1 MAQKVNVILEDDLDG
16 GEAAETVRFALDG
29 KQYEMDLSAENAE
42 RLRAELRPFA
52 EKARRVKARAG
63 RTASGRSESRTRS
76 SDTADIRRWARENGY
91 EISDRGR
98 IHKDIRE
105 AYYAAQKES

>member
-16 GEAAETVRFALDG
+16 GAAAETVRFSLDG

-52 EKARRVKARAG
+52 EKARRVKPR
-63 RTASGRSESRTRS
+63 SGRGAAQAESAPRS
-76 SDTADIRRWARENGY
+76 GETARIRQWAKENGY

-98 IHKDIRE
+98 IHKDVRE
-105 AYYAAQKES
+105 AYHAAQQAA